1 MNSKSNFGVT
11 FDHGFYSESG
21 MSGFVLGPR
30 QTLVS
35 AVFLTEEACADFLDA
50 SKVHIGLNF
59 EDDHFLRIILRATD
73 KTGKIIIRDSNF
85 LVNPRLL
92 SYNPV
97 FMQPESAEV
106 YFYAVVSSKPGAV
119 AGVRR
124 VDLDPHFAQIMRSY
138 LKKLERG
145 ALSAE
150 SLRSLYDKRSAE
162 GGLGLE
168 YSEVLNGRTL
178 IDVISIV

>member
-35 AVFLTEEACADFLDA
+35 AVFLTEETCAGFLDS

-73 KTGKIIIRDSNF
+73 KAGKTIVRDNNF

-92 SYNPV
+92 SYNPA
-97 FMQPESAEV
+97 FMQPETAEV
-106 YFYAVVSSKPGAV
+106 YFYASIFSKPGVV

-124 VDLDPHFAQIMRSY
+124 VDLDPHFAQIMRSH

-145 ALSAE
+145 ALSVE
-150 SLRSLYDKRSAE
+150 GIRSLYDKRAAE
-162 GGLGLE
+162 GSLGLE
-168 YSEVLNGRTL
+168 YSEILNGRAL
-178 IDVISIV
+178 IEVISTM